1 MKNINKFLNY
11 DYLKLDRPSVKY
23 NLDRHSLDSV
33 DVFYND
39 SVINAIKLGVS
50 KENAEDEL
58 KKSQELLIDLVN
70 VIMRY
75 EVHQKFRNNE
85 NILETNKSFLKN
97 NFG

>member
-11 DYLKLDRPSVKY
+11 DYLKLDRPSIKY
-23 NLDRHSLDSV
+23 NLDHHSLDSV

-39 SVINAIKLGVS
+39 SVINAMKLGVS

-85 NILETNKSFLKN
+85 NNLGN
-97 NFG
+97 